1 MSEKI
6 TVKYKTRKGHCSCCG
21 QDIKDVKTSDY
32 KEFYFSKRE
41 LINFTSWKEYEWDKE
56 DVQEM
61 MEEHAY
67 DAISFFAEDSGNKI
81 MIEQSEIDKLVDYV
95 WDEVIKRE
103 ETKR

>member
-1 MSEKI
+1 MNEKI
-6 TVKYKTRKGHCSCCG
+6 TVKYKTRKSHCSCCG
-21 QDIKDVKTSDY
+21 QDIKDVKTSGY

-81 MIEQSEIDKLVDYV
+81 IIEQSEIDKLVDYV
-95 WDEVIKRE
+95 WDEVIKGE
-103 ETKR
+103 ETK